1 MPFSPEM
8 ALALRECRKSETRR
22 VVKHPLLTKENEFD
36 EFDGS
41 GTIEDGSFVW
51 HTVPKSG
58 SRICVKPKYNVGDVC
73 FVQEAWRIIMRP
85 RRARIADEH
94 GGHDGCSTLV
104 QYKYGDLPSSA
115 DSPVRIV
122 GSDRAWRECPQSAD
136 MGFADASPTEGK
148 LGKWRSPRFM
158 PAWAART
165 FVEITSVRVERVRDI
180 SIHAALLE
188 GLRCPDCGYTSIDAG
203 FHMDHGICVNSW
215 LKRAKA
221 GSEEDHSLI
230 ASFRELWNRLH
241 PKAPY
246 RFEDDPFCWVYG
258 ISVTE
263 KP

>member
-1 MPFSPEM
+1 MKGIPFSPEM
-8 ALALRECRKSETRR
+8 ALALREGRKSETRR
-22 VVKHPLLTKENEFD
+22 VVKEAKYSSNWEF
-36 EFDGS
+36 EEWES
-41 GTIEDGSFVW
+41 GAARLQWLGALRAEQEPELRHQRF
-51 HTVPKSG
+51 
-58 SRICVKPKYNVGDVC
+58 KPKYNVGDVC
-73 FVQEAWRIIMRP
+73 FVQEAWAKVP
-85 RRARIADEH
+85 RTAFWHDQSIPHVEYIDE
-94 GGHDGCSTLV
+94 T
-104 QYKYGDLPSSA
+104 
-115 DSPVRIV
+115 
-122 GSDRAWRECPQSAD
+122 
-136 MGFADASPTEGK
+136 GFAWWSVFKDDWDRSPLSWK
-148 LGKWRSPRFM
+148 SPRFM

-246 RFEDDPFCWVYG
+246 RFEDDPWVWVHG
-258 ISVTE
+258 LKEV
-263 KP
+263 PRP